1 MLRIPCRQATRL
13 LSEAQDR
20 PLALQ
25 ERWPLQAHLF
35 ACQNCRNFEAQLGFL
50 RRAARHQADAASK
63 DDDPAA

>member
-1 MLRIPCRQATRL
+1 MLRMPCRQATRL

-35 ACQNCRNFEAQLGFL
+35 ACQNCRHFEAQLGFL
-50 RRAARHQADAASK
+50 RRAARHHADAPK

>member
-20 PLALQ
+20 PLAAQ

-35 ACQNCRNFEAQLGFL
+35 ACQNCRNFQAQLGFL
-50 RRAARHQADAASK
+50 RQAARHRTEAPP
-63 DDDPAA
+63 DDPAA